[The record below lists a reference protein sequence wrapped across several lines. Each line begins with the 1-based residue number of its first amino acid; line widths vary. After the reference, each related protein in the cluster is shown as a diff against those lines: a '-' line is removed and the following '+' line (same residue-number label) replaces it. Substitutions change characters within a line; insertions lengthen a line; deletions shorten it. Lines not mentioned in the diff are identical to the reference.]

1 MNITAAI
8 QRWWTGRKESRA
20 FDALGSEG
28 RAALARDCGLAEDTL
43 ARIVSRGTRGGAELP
58 RLLGAVGLYPESLGG
73 PARRSCARC
82 KSRAPCAWWRVG
94 VAGISSRGLSRATY
108 REYCPDADTSP
119 RSQDRRVSIRH
130 FDPAVA
136 IVKRKAGSAQR
147 RDERRSMAAG
157 GSCGRVGS
165 RGRRLT

>member
-58 RLLGAVGLYPESLGG
+58 RLLRAVGFYPESFGG
-73 PARRSCARC
+73 PAPRSCARC
-82 KSRAPCAWWRVG
+82 KSRAPGAWWRVG
-94 VAGISSRGLSRATY
+94 VASISSGVC
-108 REYCPDADTSP
+108 RERPIVNIAPMPTPSP
-119 RSQDRRVSIRH
+119 RSRDRRVGVRH

-136 IVKRKAGSAQR
+136 IVKRKAGSTGAGMRGEVRPQTVHAAVWAR
-147 RDERRSMAAG
+147 VAG
-157 GSCGRVGS
+157 G
-165 RGRRLT
+165 